1 MPNTI
6 STGVAYADPQVS
18 SITYTTVTVASLPTA
33 STALRGMKMFVS
45 DANATTFASTVAGGG
60 SNYVPVYCNGSNWVI
75 G

>member
-1 MPNTI
+1 MPNTQA
-6 STGVAYADPQVS
+6 TGVAYADPQVTS
-18 SITYTTVTVASLPTA
+18 NTYVPVTVASLPTA

-45 DANATTFASTVAGGG
+45 DATATTFASTVVGGG